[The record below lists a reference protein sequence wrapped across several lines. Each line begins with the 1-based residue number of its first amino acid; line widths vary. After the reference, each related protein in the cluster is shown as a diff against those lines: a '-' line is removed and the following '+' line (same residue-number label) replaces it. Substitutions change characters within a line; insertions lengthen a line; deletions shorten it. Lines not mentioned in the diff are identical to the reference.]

1 MTETTEMTDAGEPAM
16 TTADYLGMTRDG
28 VDGDWT
34 LPITPRA
41 IGGGRGSLFGGVGLA
56 AGVIALEESMGKPA
70 VWATGQ
76 YASTVFPPASMDL
89 TVEWPAV
96 GRTVAQGRVIGRVDG
111 GEIIAVLGAV
121 GRRDEVMRGM
131 WDQFPTAIPPED
143 SMDVG
148 RSFDYESI
156 HSHVDVRIA
165 SGMFGFTG
173 VGVPTGDNRSILWVR
188 MPSVHHDAAALAI
201 LADYSPSVLGS
212 ALGQVMNLTSL
223 DNTIRFTDP
232 LAHESEWVL
241 LDNRVDFVGNGFA
254 QTSCRMW
261 SQDRSLLATASQSA
275 TVVIPKD

>member
-1 MTETTEMTDAGEPAM
+1 MNEMTQTSDSVIS
-16 TTADYLGMTRDG
+16 TAEYLGMTPAGADG
-28 VDGDWT
+28 GWT
-34 LPITPRA
+34 LPITARA

-56 AGVIALEESMGKPA
+56 AGVIALEQMVGKPA

-89 TVEWPAV
+89 TVELPAV
-96 GRTVAQGRVIGRVDG
+96 GRTVSQGRVIGRVDG
-111 GEIIAVLGAV
+111 REIIAVLGAA
-121 GRRDEVMRGM
+121 GSREEVVRGM
-131 WDQFPTAIPPED
+131 WDEFPEALSPDD

-148 RSFDYESI
+148 RSFEYESI

-173 VGVPTGDNRSILWVR
+173 VGEPTGDNTSVLWVR
-188 MPSVHHDAAALAI
+188 MPGVHHDAAALAI

-212 ALGQVMNLTSL
+212 ALGQVTSLTSL

-232 LAHESEWVL
+232 LAHESEWIL
-241 LDNRVDFVGNGFA
+241 LHNRVDFVGNGFA

-261 SQDRSLLATASQSA
+261 SQDGSLLATASQSA

>member
-1 MTETTEMTDAGEPAM
+1 MNEMTQTSDSVIS
-16 TTADYLGMTRDG
+16 TAEYLGMTPAGADG
-28 VDGDWT
+28 GWT
-34 LPITPRA
+34 LPITARA

-56 AGVIALEESMGKPA
+56 AGVIALEQMVGKPA

-89 TVEWPAV
+89 AVELPAV
-96 GRTVAQGRVIGRVDG
+96 GRTVSQGRVIGRVDG
-111 GEIIAVLGAV
+111 REIIAVLGAA
-121 GRRDEVMRGM
+121 GSREEVVRGM
-131 WDQFPTAIPPED
+131 WDEFPEALSPDD

-148 RSFDYESI
+148 RSFEYESI

-173 VGVPTGDNRSILWVR
+173 VGEPTGDNTSVLWVR
-188 MPSVHHDAAALAI
+188 MPGVHHDAAALAI

-212 ALGQVMNLTSL
+212 ALGQVTSLTSL

-232 LAHESEWVL
+232 LAHESEWIL
-241 LDNRVDFVGNGFA
+241 LHNRVDFVGNGFA

-261 SQDRSLLATASQSA
+261 SQDGSLLATASQSA

>member
-1 MTETTEMTDAGEPAM
+1 MTEMTELGGPAM
-16 TTADYLGMTRDG
+16 TTADYLGMTHDG
-28 VDGDWT
+28 ADGDWT

-56 AGVIALEESMGKPA
+56 AGVIALEKSMDKPA

-76 YASTVFPPASMDL
+76 YASTVFPPATMDL

-111 GEIIAVLGAV
+111 SEIIAVLGAV
-121 GRRDEVMRGM
+121 GRREEVMRGM
-131 WDQFPTAIPPED
+131 WDDFPTAIPPED

-173 VGVPTGDNRSILWVR
+173 VGEPTGDNRSVLWVR
-188 MPSVHHDAAALAI
+188 MPGVHHDAAALAI

-212 ALGQVMNLTSL
+212 ALGQVTSLTSL

-261 SQDRSLLATASQSA
+261 SQDGTLLATASQSA

>member
-1 MTETTEMTDAGEPAM
+1 MTDLGGPAL
-16 TTADYLGMTRDG
+16 TTADYLGMTRGDADG
-28 VDGDWT
+28 GWT

-76 YASTVFPPASMDL
+76 YASTVFPPATMDL

-111 GEIIAVLGAV
+111 SEIIAVLGAV
-121 GRRDEVMRGM
+121 GRRTEVLRGM
-131 WDQFPTAIPPED
+131 WDEFPTAIPPED
-143 SMDVG
+143 CMDVG

-156 HSHVDVRIA
+156 HNHVDVRIA
-165 SGMFGFTG
+165 RGMFGFTG
-173 VGVPTGDNRSILWVR
+173 VGEPTGDNRSVLWVR
-188 MPSVHHDAAALAI
+188 MPGVHHDTAALAI

-212 ALGQVMNLTSL
+212 ALGQVTSLTSL

-261 SQDRSLLATASQSA
+261 SQDGSLLATASQSA